1 MKAKYVRI
9 STPNQN
15 IERQI
20 QNEKNF
26 DKIYIDK
33 CSGTIPFKEREAAK
47 KLLRNKKVSQIN
59 VSDITRLGRNMNDI
73 LSTIEYFTNLRVN
86 ISIENLGLSTV
97 INGKNNPTA
106 SLIINLLSS
115 ISQYERDIIK
125 ERTQQGREIAKAMGK
140 YKGRK
145 KGTDISNDDYYHKY
159 LKDIEAVKSML
170 ERNINISSIA
180 WELNIP
186 RSRIYQF
193 KKRNLIKTK

>member
-1 MKAKYVRI
+1 MNVKYVRI
-9 STPNQN
+9 STANQR

-33 CSGTIPFKEREAAK
+33 CSGAIPFNSRDAAK
-47 KLLRNKKVSQIN
+47 SLLRNKKVSQIT

-73 LSTIEYFTNLRVN
+73 LSTIEYFTKLNIN

-97 INGKNNPTA
+97 VKGKTNPTA

-115 ISQYERDIIK
+115 ISQYEREIIK
-125 ERTQQGREIAKAMGK
+125 ERTQQGREIAKAKGK

-145 KGTDISNDDYYHKY
+145 RGTKISNDDYNKKY

-170 ERNINISSIA
+170 ERNINISNIA

-193 KKRNLIKTK
+193 KKKGLI